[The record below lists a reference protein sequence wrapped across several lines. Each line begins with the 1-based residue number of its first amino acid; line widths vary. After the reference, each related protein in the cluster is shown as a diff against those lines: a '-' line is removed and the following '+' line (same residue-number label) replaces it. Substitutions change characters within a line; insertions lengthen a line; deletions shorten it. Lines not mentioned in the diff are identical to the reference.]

1 MENSKYKYIEM
12 NENGEIGEIASIR
25 LDGTFGA
32 EIDGARVAHAISY
45 LDNIKKVKEIH
56 LYINTVGG
64 TVFDSLS
71 VVSAMLNANAEIH
84 THNEGLCMSAG
95 FHVFLSGDVL
105 HAYDY
110 SVFMYHE
117 ASFIGIDDKD
127 LSKADRESLES
138 TNEAMSTLI
147 ANRTGKEKEEAREML
162 KDESYFIATKFKEK
176 VGIDIDIKSS
186 KKQPTLKSSMSAK
199 ELVAEFKSFN
209 INSKIEEMPEV
220 KELEIK
226 TIMAKLEISADV
238 ANPIEAINAKLTALN
253 TVAEKSAKAVAGLTS
268 ELEVFKTAE
277 AVAFVEGLI
286 ESEKIKA
293 ESKDEMVKNYIANA
307 EFVKSTFEAMP
318 EPKASGTIVDGSQER
333 KDEGDGRDLKIE
345 MTKGDNPVAMDYD
358 WYNKN
363 ASDKL
368 QKMMSEDREF
378 YNFLFEEYT
387 K

>member
-1 MENSKYKYIEM
+1 MNYKYIEAKSVADIS
-12 NENGEIGEIASIR
+12 EIGHIR

-32 EIDGARVAHAISY
+32 EIDGVQVASEIGF
-45 LDNIKKVKEIH
+45 LDRIMNCKEIH
-56 LYINTVGG
+56 LYINTIGG

-71 VVSAMLNANAEIH
+71 VVSAILNSNAEIH

-105 HAYDY
+105 HAFDY

-117 ASFIGIDDKD
+117 ARYVGIDPKD
-127 LSKADRESLES
+127 LSKAERESLES
-138 TNEAMSTLI
+138 TNEAMATLI
-147 ANRTGKEKEEAREML
+147 ANRIGKEIEVAREML
-162 KDESYFIATKFKEK
+162 KDESYFIAKKFKEK
-176 VGIDIDIKSS
+176 VGMEIDIKSS
-186 KKQPTLKSSMSAK
+186 KPTNRPALKSSMSLK
-199 ELVAEFKSFN
+199 QVVAEFKSFN

-220 KELEIK
+220 KLTEIN

-253 TVAEKSAKAVAGLTS
+253 TVAEKSALEVVALGK
-268 ELEVFKTAE
+268 ELETFKTAE
-277 AVAFVEGLI
+277 AVAFVDGLI

-318 EPKASGTIVDGSQER
+318 EPKATKTIAKGSQEH
-333 KDEGDGRDLKIE
+333 KDGSERELKVQMTEGK
-345 MTKGDNPVAMDYD
+345 NPVAMDYD

-363 ASDKL
+363 DSAGL
-368 QKMMSEDREF
+368 TKMMKSDREF
-378 YNFLFEEYT
+378 YNFLFNEYT